1 MSNANP
7 PSSQPAKLTVMN
19 RQMRRIQKKTEEKQN
34 LERDRLKSKRV
45 EKRQRVLTRRRERVA
60 NRLSG
65 SGTSSTSG
73 LQKTKVGRFSGVFL
87 LVVSAFI
94 ILQTVLPRPEAD
106 AGGIGQFSFII
117 EVLYYVLFGYFGYLW
132 LARRGQPNAFPIAG
146 GAGAVLAILL
156 QGALY
161 LIPGFEA
168 NGLLLALA
176 IPASVVGAFLAQL
189 VYSRAV

>member
-1 MSNANP
+1 
-7 PSSQPAKLTVMN
+7 MN
-19 RQMRRIQKKTEEKQN
+19 RQMRRIQKKAEEKQN
-34 LERDRLKSKRV
+34 LERDRLKSERR
-45 EKRQRVLTRRRERVA
+45 EKRQRVLSRRKERVS

-65 SGTSSTSG
+65 SSSSSNAG
-73 LQKTKVGRFSGVFL
+73 LQKTKVGRYSGIFL
-87 LVVSAFI
+87 LVVTAFI
-94 ILQTVLPRPEAD
+94 ILQAVLPRPAAE

-132 LARRGQPNAFPIAG
+132 LARRNQPNAFPIAG
-146 GAGAVLAILL
+146 GAGAVLAVLL

-176 IPASVVGAFLAQL
+176 IPASVLGAFLAQL